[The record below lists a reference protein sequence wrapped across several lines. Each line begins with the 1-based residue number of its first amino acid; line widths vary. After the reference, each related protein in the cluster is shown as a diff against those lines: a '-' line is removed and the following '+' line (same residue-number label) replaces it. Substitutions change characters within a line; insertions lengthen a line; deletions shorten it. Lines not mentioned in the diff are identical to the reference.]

1 MRGSLSTSRNP
12 ANMSEIA
19 DLPARSTK
27 VRTNDPV
34 RLGSQTDASGACT
47 YALSVVND
55 SRTPENES
63 EHVRKG
69 GNSLTH
75 LIEAQKCAQRS
86 YRDSETTRKHQVHAR
101 VLA

>member
-1 MRGSLSTSRNP
+1 MRWIRVPMRGSLSTSRNP

-19 DLPARSTK
+19 DLPTRSTK
-27 VRTNDPV
+27 MRTDDPV
-34 RLGSQTDASGACT
+34 RLGNQTDVSDVCT

-63 EHVRKG
+63 QHVRKS

-75 LIEAQKCAQRS
+75 LIEAQNAHR
-86 YRDSETTRKHQVHAR
+86 EAT
-101 VLA
+101 